1 MTPRIF
7 DLPDFLLGNFP
18 TWPEISAVFNLI
30 PEAALLFNAA
40 SQKIA
45 FANRKYLELSTY
57 TLDELIGKPCG
68 EALEGFSLSNLAAGQ
83 RQSLRLKKRLTGF
96 VDVMVEPVFLA
107 EAAGWVVLKVEES
120 LERPRALR
128 VSMDSFELLLKLVK
142 QNEIHSENELY
153 ALVMDVLSRFL
164 GTDLICIY
172 RVDSSQPQALRV
184 ALKAAAEVFPPV
196 LSSADMIRLSEGM
209 IWKPGRRVY
218 SELHRLSKMAGLK
231 YVASVPIGQQ
241 QAALGLLVV
250 GDVKKDAGFDTE
262 QILNYFRVF
271 ISDQLQKFA
280 LIDNLRTDSQKK
292 DFSLSVLN
300 SLLEHTEEGIVVL
313 TPDLKVIEINSVAEV
328 LLGYTCAEVCGQSV
342 ENVLIGSLDLIQTLE
357 DGLQSLKNHNI
368 AKVSLHR
375 RDGIAVPAQIQVV
388 PVVKNR
394 RPQAMLVLI
403 TDLSEEEKIRI
414 RAEQLENHAML
425 GEFTAV
431 FAHEVRNP
439 INNISTG
446 LQLLASRSKDSEAN
460 LELIERAQNDCTRLN
475 ELMESVLAFSRPVEP
490 KFQDVNIP
498 DLVQRVL
505 NRWRPRM
512 VRVNIENYFKADEDL
527 PLVKGDMRSLERVFT
542 NLISNAVDV
551 MSEKGGALSVRVSL
565 KEAINQLP
573 QIEVTVADNGPGI
586 PDSLRERI
594 FEPFVTGK
602 PRGTGLGLA
611 ITKQIV
617 TTHRGAIY
625 VTSFPGGTVFHVEL
639 PAAT

>member
-1 MTPRIF
+1 
-7 DLPDFLLGNFP
+7 
-18 TWPEISAVFNLI
+18 
-30 PEAALLFNAA
+30 
-40 SQKIA
+40 
-45 FANRKYLELSTY
+45 
-57 TLDELIGKPCG
+57 
-68 EALEGFSLSNLAAGQ
+68 
-83 RQSLRLKKRLTGF
+83 
-96 VDVMVEPVFLA
+96 
-107 EAAGWVVLKVEES
+107 
-120 LERPRALR
+120 
-128 VSMDSFELLLKLVK
+128 
-142 QNEIHSENELY
+142 
-153 ALVMDVLSRFL
+153 
-164 GTDLICIY
+164 
-172 RVDSSQPQALRV
+172 
-184 ALKAAAEVFPPV
+184 
-196 LSSADMIRLSEGM
+196 
-209 IWKPGRRVY
+209 
-218 SELHRLSKMAGLK
+218 MAGLK

-280 LIDNLRTDSQKK
+280 LIDNLRVDSQKK

-446 LQLLASRSKDSEAN
+446 LQLLASRSKGSEAN